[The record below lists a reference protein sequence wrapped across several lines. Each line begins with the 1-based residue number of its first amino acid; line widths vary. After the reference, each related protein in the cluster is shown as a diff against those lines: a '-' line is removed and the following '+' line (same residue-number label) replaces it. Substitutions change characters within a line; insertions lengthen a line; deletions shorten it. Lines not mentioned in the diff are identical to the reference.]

1 MGKDDSQDSRENKGT
16 IFVPF
21 CRFYTLTN
29 IQSFISSFAY
39 EVPSIFSTRA
49 RLKKIKIGNTEFVFS
64 SMKLILKSLCQKSN
78 K

>member
-21 CRFYTLTN
+21 LRFYTLTN

-39 EVPSIFSTRA
+39 EVSSIFSTRA